1 MVLRVT
7 VTTTG
12 PQNLQDQRYFQSPAK
27 WALCAGFGVNVYGFG
42 VVVTYTFKHRFKS
55 LVINYCQGSSHSL
68 PVLALVFAE
77 HKLQ

>member
-27 WALCAGFGVNVYGFG
+27 WALCAGFGVNVYGSR
-42 VVVTYTFKHRFKS
+42 VH
-55 LVINYCQGSSHSL
+55 I
-68 PVLALVFAE
+68 
-77 HKLQ
+77 